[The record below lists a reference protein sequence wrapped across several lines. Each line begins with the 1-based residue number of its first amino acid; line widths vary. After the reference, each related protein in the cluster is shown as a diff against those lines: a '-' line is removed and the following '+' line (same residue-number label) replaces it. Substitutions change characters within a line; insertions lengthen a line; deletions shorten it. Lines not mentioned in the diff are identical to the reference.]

1 METKMGEH
9 SPRADNFLVLMIFA
23 AYSCV
28 EVFFTHLRTT
38 EKAPLEGEGGKN
50 WDTEQSRV
58 TQTHFGSENSDAPI
72 TSPLVK
78 IIYTSVVT
86 ITL

>member
-1 METKMGEH
+1 MGEH

-38 EKAPLEGEGGKN
+38 ENAPLEGEGGKN

-58 TQTHFGSENSDAPI
+58 TQTRFRSENSDAPI
-72 TSPLVK
+72 TSHLVK
-78 IIYTSVVT
+78 IIAPNIVT